1 MEKSVKK
8 TADTGKELPER
19 RRKMDGNKRPSRQRL
34 AIPPKLADN
43 KEFTYRWATDADAR
57 LQTLVG
63 EDWDF
68 AKLEGSSTNKTGAH
82 KVHTGTLKDG
92 SPQYQYLLRKPVKYY
107 HEDKAAEQSA
117 IDERMKQVKREAENP
132 TGVAEYK
139 PASVNVEMG

>member
-1 MEKSVKK
+1 MDKSVKK
-8 TADTGKELPER
+8 TAATSKELPAR
-19 RRKMDGNKRPSRQRL
+19 RRNMDSKSRPSRQRL

-57 LQTLVG
+57 LQILIG

-92 SPQYQYLLRKPVKYY
+92 SPQYQYLLRKPVPFY

-117 IDERMKQVKREAENP
+117 IDEKMKAVRREAENP

-139 PASVNVEMG
+139 PKSVNVEMG